1 MRRMEAELIYA
12 YQVNTKMGQMGVP
25 HGRTVEA
32 WMKTLDQLI
41 E

>member
-1 MRRMEAELIYA
+1 MEAELIYA
-12 YQVNTKMGQMGVP
+12 YQVSIKMGQMGVP